1 MKRIA
6 LVEPNHSH
14 EEVLFPLI
22 ELLRGVCE
30 VHVIAP
36 QSLLDVDL
44 LHDTRHL
51 YRAAAYIPA
60 LPQSRI
66 GRRLGVGRR
75 YAAIRKAVDR
85 IGPDLVLFNSV
96 PSRVDELCVAWFFRS
111 HPKIRVIHNFQNC
124 LAPLGRLLYSAF
136 DGNLVISEQV
146 YRYVSAHHPHFKRL
160 GYVLPIFFGGFK
172 AAAASRPAVRKP
184 AGGCVKL
191 GVFGSIEQDR
201 RNYRGL
207 LDALSQWR
215 GRADGANFHVHLV
228 GKAPAW
234 LQAEI
239 QRNDLQ
245 KIVTIYGRFVPFRE
259 MFDLFDD
266 MDLVLFLIDDSV
278 ANACH
283 YNRYKISGTS
293 TLMKAFPKAGAS
305 STDFALDDA
314 LKPRCYFYEGRN
326 VQSLL
331 EQIARGEITGETI
344 QAKLEAN
351 ASVPEYSFQRQR
363 AMLVEM
369 IEKAMGSS

>member
-30 VHVIAP
+30 VHVVAP

-44 LHDTRHL
+44 LRDTRHM
-51 YRAAAYIPA
+51 YQAVPYVPA
-60 LPQSRI
+60 LPKSRI

-75 YAAIRKAVDR
+75 YAAIRKAIDR
-85 IGPDLVLFNSV
+85 IRPDLVLFNSV

-111 HPKIRVIHNFQNC
+111 HSKIRVIHNFQNC
-124 LAPLGRLLYSAF
+124 LSPLGRLLYSAF

-146 YRYVSAHHPHFKRL
+146 HRYVAAHHPHFGKL
-160 GYVLPIFFGGFK
+160 GYVLPIFFGGFRD
-172 AAAASRPAVRKP
+172 AAAVRPSVRKP
-184 AGGCVKL
+184 ADGGLKL
-191 GVFGSIEQDR
+191 GVFGSIEQER

-207 LDALSQWR
+207 LDALSHWS

-239 QRNDLQ
+239 RRNDLQ
-245 KIVTIYGRFVPFRE
+245 KIVTLYERFVPFRE
-259 MFDLFDD
+259 MFDLFDG

-278 ANACH
+278 ANAGH

-305 STDFALDDA
+305 STDFILDDA
-314 LKPRCYFYEGRN
+314 LKPRCYFYSGQN
-326 VQSLL
+326 VQGLL
-331 EQIARGEITGETI
+331 EQIARGEITRETI
-344 QAKLEAN
+344 QAKLETTA
-351 ASVPEYSFQRQR
+351 AIPEYSFQRQQ
-363 AMLVEM
+363 ALLMEM
-369 IEKAMGSS
+369 IEKAMGGL

>member
-30 VHVIAP
+30 VHVVAP

-44 LHDTRHL
+44 LRDTRHM
-51 YRAAAYIPA
+51 YQAVPYVPA
-60 LPQSRI
+60 LPKSRI

-75 YAAIRKAVDR
+75 YAAIRKAIDR
-85 IGPDLVLFNSV
+85 IRPDLVLFNSV

-111 HPKIRVIHNFQNC
+111 HSKIRVIHNFQNC
-124 LAPLGRLLYSAF
+124 LSPLGRLLYSAF

-146 YRYVSAHHPHFKRL
+146 HRYVAAHHPHFGKL
-160 GYVLPIFFGGFK
+160 GYVLPIFFGGFRD
-172 AAAASRPAVRKP
+172 AAAVRPSVRKP
-184 AGGCVKL
+184 TDGGLKL
-191 GVFGSIEQDR
+191 GVFGSIEQER

-207 LDALSQWR
+207 LDALSHWS

-245 KIVTIYGRFVPFRE
+245 KIVTLYERFVPFRE
-259 MFDLFDD
+259 MFDLFDG
-266 MDLVLFLIDDSV
+266 MDLVLFLIDGSV
-278 ANACH
+278 ANAGH

-305 STDFALDDA
+305 STDFILDDA
-314 LKPRCYFYEGRN
+314 LKPRCYFYEGQN
-326 VQSLL
+326 VQGLL

-344 QAKLEAN
+344 RAKLEAT
-351 ASVPEYSFQRQR
+351 ASVPEYSFQRQQ
-363 AMLVEM
+363 AMLMEM
-369 IEKAMGSS
+369 IEKAMGSP